1 MELCVK
7 YKPELLSE
15 LECEYPKIIEY
26 LNSNKTFIVNGS
38 KSCGKSTIVKLYL
51 KLLNYDY
58 LLLDDFSLTKEQI
71 YDKIKFKTKSV
82 FSYFNNKKYTVLIDN
97 FDLFDN
103 SVKDYIINNSIKCQ
117 YVIITNKYI
126 NSTLNYVYINK
137 YSNDYIADIYYYIY
151 YIETGNYTYCY
162 LPEFETIKQM
172 FSILEF
178 NIINFRKN
186 NLVNDTNTTTNE
198 TYKTYETN
206 ESNDI
211 NETNNYKIFFDKFDF
226 ELNDIVKEKNFGK
239 KLYIIDKINAYSILH
254 HNIAYNYNSIH
265 DLANSYEYLSS
276 SLLFLQNNNY
286 CNINSHNL
294 EYYSIL
300 SVIGTTQSLDN
311 FKVYKENFQIR
322 KKKKFKYY

>member
-1 MELCVK
+1 MELCIK

-15 LECEYPKIIEY
+15 LEYEYPKIIEY

-82 FSYFNNKKYTVLIDN
+82 FSYFNNKKYTILIDN
-97 FDLFDN
+97 FDLFDS
-103 SVKDYIINNSIKCQ
+103 SVKDYIINNSITCQ
-117 YVIITNKYI
+117 YVIITNKYM
-126 NSTLNYVYINK
+126 NSKINYVYINK
-137 YSNDYIADIYYYIY
+137 YSKDYIADIYYYIY
-151 YIETGNYTYCY
+151 YIETGNYKYCN

-172 FSILEF
+172 FSVLEF
-178 NIINFRKN
+178 NIINIRKS
-186 NLVNDTNTTTNE
+186 NLDND
-198 TYKTYETN
+198 
-206 ESNDI
+206 SNDI
-211 NETNNYKIFFDKFDF
+211 NESYENNNYKIFFDKFDF

-254 HNIAYNYNSIH
+254 NNIAYNYNSIH

-286 CNINSHNL
+286 CNINSQNL

-300 SVIGTTQSLDN
+300 SVIGTTQLLDN

-322 KKKKFKYY
+322 KKKIFKYY